1 MKRYESQDGFKSC
14 VSLAHPSPPS
24 CRQCALFGFAVKPL
38 KYRRIAAF
46 LAMPQ
51 ALKPVFTLRV

>member
-1 MKRYESQDGFKSC
+1 MREYESQDGFKSC
-14 VSLAHPSPPS
+14 VSFEHPSPPS

-38 KYRRIAAF
+38 MDRRIAAF

-51 ALKPVFTLRV
+51 TFKPVLR